1 VSVKRAVTLAL
12 VLALGIAA
20 NACRRI
26 VDLTP
31 FRDSSVT
38 DDGGLDAALGD
49 AFGAFDDAG
58 FPGDV
63 GHD

>member
-1 VSVKRAVTLAL
+1 MRRGFVIAL
-12 VLALGIAA
+12 VLVLCLAA

-31 FRDSSVT
+31 FRDSSVD

-49 AFGAFDDAG
+49 AFGAFDAG
-58 FPGDV
+58 GVAGDV